1 MFKLGNREYN
11 SAEDVCTK
19 LGVVSPKQ
27 LEEVQKL
34 QQTLCVIPGYK
45 CTVNVK
51 DIIHQVKIIV
61 DRSTIEFPT
70 HDLKCITTATSIYY
84 SSGKV
89 DQEFIQT
96 NPNITTLDL
105 ASCDISDA
113 VSGILNLKF
122 RPLKTIQF
130 SDENHHGNY
139 PQPQLVIRTN
149 NVVAL
154 NENANVF
161 SSEVFKQF
169 KSVQFQVN
177 CLQNTSLLDKVC
189 QNLQS
194 VQYIH
199 IPRITNYTP
208 QLQHWIRYRAM
219 QFDCASYESTEIKD
233 MIMKDYRKVL
243 VYRQSG
249 FFHVLKHVT
258 ELNRDLKRMLFDF
271 LF

>member
-19 LGVVSPKQ
+19 LGVLSPKQ

-34 QQTLCVIPGYK
+34 QQALCVLPGYE
-45 CTVNVK
+45 CTVKVWE
-51 DIIHQVKIIV
+51 IVHQVEINV
-61 DRSTIEFPT
+61 DHSTIQLNI
-70 HDLKCITTATSIYY
+70 HDLKCITTATTICYFR
-84 SSGKV
+84 GKL
-89 DQEFIQT
+89 DQEFIQA

-105 ASCDISDA
+105 ASCEISDA

-122 RPLKTIQF
+122 HPLKTIQF
-130 SDENHHGNY
+130 SNENSHRNY
-139 PQPQLVIRTN
+139 PQPMLVINSFNRFKLDKHPT
-149 NVVAL
+149 VL
-154 NENANVF
+154 L
-161 SSEVFKQF
+161 SEVFKQF
-169 KSVQFQVN
+169 KSVKFHDDYS
-177 CLQNTSLLDKVC
+177 QNTSLLDMVC
-189 QNLQS
+189 RNLRNI
-194 VQYIH
+194 QYIH

-208 QLQHWIRYRAM
+208 QLTHWIRYRAI

-233 MIMKDYRKVL
+233 MIIKDYRKVL

-258 ELNRDLKRMLFDF
+258 ELNQDLKRLLFYF